1 MEIMGLMQ
9 ITEKTKFGMSI
20 AQWVAVFL
28 FLIAIGGSIAGF
40 GASLE
45 SAKEATRENKQ
56 RIDINEARLKQ
67 LESERAA
74 DNKQLLEMIYQIR
87 ESQIRIEGKL
97 ELKMDKYTK

>member
-1 MEIMGLMQ
+1 MQ

-28 FLIAIGGSIAGF
+28 FLIALGGSIAGF

-45 SAKEATRENKQ
+45 SAKEATRENKH
-56 RIDINEARLKQ
+56 RIDVNESRLKQ
-67 LESERAA
+67 LEAERAA